1 MNPETN
7 IEQNNV
13 LPIENQNIPVAPPVT
28 QEKIESENEINWKK
42 FREAREADR
51 KRSEEL
57 AKRATEKEAEAQAL
71 KAALESVLNQ
81 NQRQQQYSNNEYD
94 EESEDDKIEKKVNA
108 LLAKR
113 EAEAARIRE
122 QEEQESYPQKLKQI
136 HSDFDQICSS
146 ENLDY
151 LDYHHPELAK
161 SLGKL
166 PQSFEKWND
175 IYKAVKR
182 YVPNPDSK
190 RDVARAES
198 NLNKPQSLSSPGMTQ
213 SSNAMPPSRLD
224 DKRKAE
230 NYARMQRIIKG
241 LS

>member
-7 IEQNNV
+7 QEQNNV
-13 LPIENQNIPVAPPVT
+13 LPVETQNIPVVQGVVQDKVET
-28 QEKIESENEINWKK
+28 DNEINWKK

-57 AKRATEKEAEAQAL
+57 AKRAQEKEAEAQAL
-71 KAALESVLNQ
+71 KSALEAVLNQ

-94 EESEDDKIEKKVNA
+94 EESEDEKIEKKVNA

-113 EAEAARIRE
+113 EAESARIRE
-122 QEEQESYPQKLKQI
+122 EEEQASYPQKLKQI
-136 HSDFDQICSS
+136 HNDFDSVCSA

-151 LDYHHPELAK
+151 LEYHHPELAK
-161 SLGKL
+161 SLGRL

-190 RDVARAES
+190 RDVAKAQS

-213 SSNAMPPSRLD
+213 SGNAMPASRLD

-230 NYARMQRIIKG
+230 NYARMQKILKG
-241 LS
+241 LN